1 MTKQETTLIESP
13 TVKQIRIAFEQ
24 TPSKLRAA
32 EQGWRERRKEISK
45 RIQPVQRS
53 HTTEKEK
60 NRTEVQVGHKA
71 KYPAVSRITPEIGLS
86 AKPITGPPTP
96 PRTPPTSRYDLQ
108 SKQSDRNYTPAPD
121 TPAPIL
127 AYPLAPTLASIPLGR
142 CGSLSI
148 PHPSSLHEVEVR
160 IGKQRIS
167 VLRGGHTLE
176 TGTKGEKRTIR
187 REDHRSWSSTE
198 RKQWGMVRDLV
209 EQVKRQTPR
218 VSELDLPQGVLIGRS
233 RYITLPP

>member
-1 MTKQETTLIESP
+1 MTKQETTFIESP

-32 EQGWRERRKEISK
+32 EQGWRERRKEITK
-45 RIQPVQRS
+45 RSQPAHVS

-60 NRTEVQVGHKA
+60 DRVEIEVGHKA
-71 KYPAVSRITPEIGLS
+71 KYPAVGRTIPEIVVS

-96 PRTPPTSRYDLQ
+96 PRTPSTCRHDIQ
-108 SKQSDRNYTPAPD
+108 SKHSDRNYTPAPD
-121 TPAPIL
+121 TPVPIP
-127 AYPLAPTLASIPLGR
+127 AYPLAPTLDSIPLGR

-148 PHPSSLHEVEVR
+148 PHPSSPREVEVR

-176 TGTKGEKRTIR
+176 IGTKGEKRTIR
-187 REDHRSWSSTE
+187 REDHRSWSSIE
-198 RKQWGMVRDLV
+198 RKQWEMVRDLV

-218 VSELDLPQGVLIGRS
+218 VSE
-233 RYITLPP
+233 

>member
-1 MTKQETTLIESP
+1 MTKQDTTLIESP
-13 TVKQIRIAFEQ
+13 TVRQIRIAFEQ

-45 RIQPVQRS
+45 RIQPVQGS

-60 NRTEVQVGHKA
+60 KRTEGEVGHIA
-71 KYPAVSRITPEIGLS
+71 KYPAVSRIIPEIVVS

-96 PRTPPTSRYDLQ
+96 ERGPPTPERTPPTCRNDVQ
-108 SKQSDRNYTPAPD
+108 SKHSDSNYPPAPD

-127 AYPLAPTLASIPLGR
+127 AYPLAPRLASIQMGR

-148 PHPSSLHEVEVR
+148 SHPSSPHEVTIR

-176 TGTKGEKRTIR
+176 IGTKGEKRTIH
-187 REDHRSWSSTE
+187 REDHRSWSSTV
-198 RKQWGMVRDLV
+198 RKQWEMVRDFV

-218 VSELDLPQGVLIGRS
+218 VSE
-233 RYITLPP
+233 